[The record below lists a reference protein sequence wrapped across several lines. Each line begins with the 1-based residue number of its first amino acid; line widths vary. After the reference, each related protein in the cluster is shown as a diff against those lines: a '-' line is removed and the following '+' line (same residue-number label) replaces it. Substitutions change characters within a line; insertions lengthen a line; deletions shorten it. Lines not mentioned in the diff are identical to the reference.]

1 MAGKKT
7 YKPLP
12 DGLTIAPSM
21 VHGLGLF
28 AEEDFDKNFNFGKI
42 HIVHFDKIIR
52 TPLGGF
58 LNHSEEPN
66 CQKIKR
72 IKSVED
78 LLGKW
83 SDIYFDLVSIK
94 PIKKGNELT
103 IKYTL
108 YKP

>member
-1 MAGKKT
+1 VAGKKT

-28 AEEDFDKNFNFGKI
+28 AEED
-42 HIVHFDKIIR
+42 FDKIIR

-94 PIKKGNELT
+94 PIKKGSELT